1 MRKGLIAALL
11 WLGMLAGCNSEPV
24 YQGVSFIAYNYTPW
38 NIRSISVKG
47 KGDGV
52 ASTMQVSPGGGEGS
66 VTCCFTLKGTE
77 FSVDWRG
84 VDAEL
89 LRKHLHDGKADSLYF
104 DRQGAISFPAAEIP
118 AGDGPLYLELH
129 IYPDEHMELALS
141 RKLLGQTRIPIVDT
155 VDWLWRE
162 HRASLG
168 AYRSDAELLRATAKV
183 LQSAW
188 KKYRIED
195 KQDLRQ
201 YMLLYFTVASNFDS
215 DAQVKAILDKPGRAP
230 GDFAREVAALPQAK
244 LEQIKAMG
252 TPPGDKNV

>member
-38 NIRSISVKG
+38 NIRSISVKD

-77 FSVDWRG
+77 FTVDWRG

-104 DRQGAISFPAAEIP
+104 DRHGAINFPAAEIP

-155 VDWLWRE
+155 VDWLWRSIA
-162 HRASLG
+162 HRLAPTAATPNCCARPRRCCSRHGRNIELKTSKTCASTCCCTS
-168 AYRSDAELLRATAKV
+168 RWHRTSIRM
-183 LQSAW
+183 
-188 KKYRIED
+188 R
-195 KQDLRQ
+195 R
-201 YMLLYFTVASNFDS
+201 
-215 DAQVKAILDKPGRAP
+215 
-230 GDFAREVAALPQAK
+230 
-244 LEQIKAMG
+244 
-252 TPPGDKNV
+252 

>member
-24 YQGVSFIAYNYTPW
+24 YQGVSFIAYNYTQW
-38 NIRSISVKG
+38 NIRSISVKD
-47 KGDGV
+47 KGEGV

-66 VTCCFTLKGTE
+66 VTCCFTLKGTD
-77 FSVDWRG
+77 FTVDWRG

-104 DRQGAISFPAAEIP
+104 DRQGAIKFPAAEIP
-118 AGDGPLYLELH
+118 AGEGPLYLELH

-168 AYRSDAELLRATAKV
+168 AYRSDAELLRATAKA
-183 LQSAW
+183 LQPAW

-215 DAQVKAILDKPGRAP
+215 DPQVKAILDKPGRAP
-230 GDFAREVAALPQAK
+230 GDFARDVSALPPAK

-252 TPPGDKNV
+252 TPAGDKHV

>member
-38 NIRSISVKG
+38 NIRGISVKD
-47 KGDGV
+47 KGEGV

-66 VTCCFTLKGTE
+66 VTCCFTLKGTD
-77 FSVDWRG
+77 FTVDWRG

-104 DRQGAISFPAAEIP
+104 DRQGSIKFPAAEIP
-118 AGDGPLYLELH
+118 AGEGPLYLELH

-162 HRASLG
+162 HRAALG
-168 AYRSDAELLRATAKV
+168 AYRSDAELLRATAKA
-183 LQSAW
+183 LQPAW

-215 DAQVKAILDKPGRAP
+215 DPQVKAILDKPGRAP
-230 GDFAREVAALPQAK
+230 GDFARDVAALPPVK

-252 TPPGDKNV
+252 TPAGDKHV

>member
-38 NIRSISVKG
+38 NIRGISVKD
-47 KGDGV
+47 KGEGV

-66 VTCCFTLKGTE
+66 VTCCFTLKGTD
-77 FSVDWRG
+77 FTVDWRG

-104 DRQGAISFPAAEIP
+104 DRQGAIKFPAAEIP
-118 AGDGPLYLELH
+118 AGEGPLYLELH

-162 HRASLG
+162 HRAALG
-168 AYRSDAELLRATAKV
+168 AYRSDAELLRATAKA
-183 LQSAW
+183 LQPAW

-215 DAQVKAILDKPGRAP
+215 DPQVKAILDKPGRAP
-230 GDFAREVAALPQAK
+230 GDFARDVAALLPAK

-252 TPPGDKNV
+252 TPAGDKHV

>member
-24 YQGVSFIAYNYTPW
+24 YPGVSFIAYNYTPW
-38 NIRSISVKG
+38 NIRSISVKDQ
-47 KGDGV
+47 GDGV

-77 FSVDWRG
+77 FTVDWRG

-104 DRQGAISFPAAEIP
+104 DRHAAINFPAAEIP
-118 AGDGPLYLELH
+118 AGEGPLYLELH

-183 LQSAW
+183 LQPAW

-195 KQDLRQ
+195 QQDLRQ
-201 YMLLYFTVASNFDS
+201 YMLLYFTVASNFDT

-252 TPPGDKNV
+252 TPAGEKNV